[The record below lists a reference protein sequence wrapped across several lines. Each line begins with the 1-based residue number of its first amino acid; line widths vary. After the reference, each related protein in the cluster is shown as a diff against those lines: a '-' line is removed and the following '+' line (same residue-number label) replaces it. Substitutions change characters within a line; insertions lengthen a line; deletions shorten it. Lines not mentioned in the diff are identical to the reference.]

1 MPVIPH
7 FANECFE
14 KISEEQNITWPN
26 VNEKLLIEKFT
37 NYVVQ
42 INGKKRAIIEGN
54 INLTEDELFNEL
66 ISKNELDKYI
76 KEKKI
81 KKKIFVPNKL
91 INIII

>member
-1 MPVIPH
+1 M
-7 FANECFE
+7 
-14 KISEEQNITWPN
+14 
-26 VNEKLLIEKFT
+26 IEKFT